1 MQKEPVTL
9 ATVLTVL
16 ERLEKGQIALEKGQ
30 SALQGSFAA
39 LERGQSAL
47 ERGQAALE
55 KGQAALEKG
64 QSALQG
70 SVSALEKGQSALEKG
85 QTALE
90 KGQSALEKGQSALE
104 KGQSALEKGQSA
116 ILQRLDRVEV
126 LLETESDR
134 LDSTLE
140 VLNEVVR
147 HTAKIPIIENQ
158 ITNIVSD
165 NQVIKKAVTETNRN
179 LHELDERVTILE
191 VRA

>member
-9 ATVLTVL
+9 ATILTVL

-30 SALQGSFAA
+30 SALQGSVAA

-47 ERGQAALE
+47 E
-55 KGQAALEKG
+55 KGQSALEKG

-70 SVSALEKGQSALEKG
+70 SVSALEKGQS
-85 QTALE
+85 ALE